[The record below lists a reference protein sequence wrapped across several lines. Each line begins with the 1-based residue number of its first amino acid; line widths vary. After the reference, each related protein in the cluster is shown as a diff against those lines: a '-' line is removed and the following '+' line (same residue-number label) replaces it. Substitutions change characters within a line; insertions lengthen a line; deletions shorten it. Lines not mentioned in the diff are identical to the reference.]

1 MNILTLPFNR
11 LIEIQL
17 SDREGFL
24 LMLTDSKQY
33 TNHLETVHASALFA
47 LAEASAGQFL
57 LSNFPES
64 EMNITPVVRQV
75 SVKYKKPAIGPIYSS
90 VTLVN
95 NDVEHVMSELKTRG
109 RVQLMVKVELF
120 DSNQILVFTG
130 DFEWFVAV
138 NPS

>member
-17 SDREGFL
+17 SDRDGFL
-24 LMLTDSKQY
+24 LMLTDSKKY

-109 RVQLMVKVELF
+109 RVQLTVKVELF

>member
-1 MNILTLPFNR
+1 MNILTLPFNQ
-11 LIEIQL
+11 LIDIQI
-17 SDREGFL
+17 SDRDGFL
-24 LMLTDSKQY
+24 LMLTDSKKY

-57 LSNFPES
+57 LSNFPKS

-75 SVKYKKPAIGPIYSS
+75 NVKYKKPAIGHVYSR
-90 VTLVN
+90 VTMEN
-95 NDVEHVMSELKTRG
+95 NVVEHVMTELKSRG
-109 RVQLMVKVELF
+109 RVQLTAKVELF

-130 DFEWFVAV
+130 DFEWFIAV

>member
-75 SVKYKKPAIGPIYSS
+75 NVKYKKPAIGHIYSRVS
-90 VTLVN
+90 LAN

-109 RVQLMVKVELF
+109 RVQLTVKVELL